1 MRISSDDLRRHYA
14 SLSDAELLDL
24 DRSDLAGM
32 AQGIYD
38 EEISRRGLNGPRKE
52 GPCDGDP
59 SAAIEDDIEG
69 GIEDTAG
76 ELDPDSGGD
85 GPPPDWLEDA
95 ACPWAVLMRGSVIN
109 QIDDYA
115 SQAAQVRAVLRGAG
129 IPSHVVVKHPDPEP
143 PPVERPSEYCM
154 MVPGD
159 LNMQAAS
166 VIEREIF
173 NPQHEQE
180 WRNHLQTL
188 SDEQLRAL
196 KPEVFCGALLD
207 RAERLKRAYL
217 DEIASRK
224 LP

>member
-1 MRISSDDLRRHYA
+1 MRIRSDDLRRHYA
-14 SLSDAELLDL
+14 SLSNAELLDL

-38 EEISRRGLNGPRKE
+38 EEISRRGLNSPRKE
-52 GPCDGDP
+52 GPYDGDP
-59 SAAIEDDIEG
+59 PDGIIEDHIEH
-69 GIEDTAG
+69 TAG
-76 ELDPDSGGD
+76 EPDPDSGGD

-95 ACPWAVLMRGSVIN
+95 ACPWAVLTHGRVMGDL
-109 QIDDYA
+109 DDSA
-115 SQAAQVRAVLRGAG
+115 SQAATVRAVLRGAG
-129 IPSHVVVKHPDPEP
+129 IPSHIVVKHPDPEP
-143 PPVERPSEYCM
+143 PPVQPPSEYCV

-224 LP
+224 LH

>member
-1 MRISSDDLRRHYA
+1 MRITADDLRRHYA

-24 DRSDLAGM
+24 DRSELAGM

-38 EEISRRGLNGPRKE
+38 EEISRRRLNGPPEE

-59 SAAIEDDIEG
+59 VDDIEAA
-69 GIEDTAG
+69 AG
-76 ELDPDSGGD
+76 DAGPDSGD

-95 ACPWAVLMRGSVIN
+95 ACPWAVLMRGSVMN

-143 PPVERPSEYCM
+143 PPVERPSEYCV

>member
-14 SLSDAELLDL
+14 SLPDAELLDL
-24 DRSDLAGM
+24 DRSDLAEM

-38 EEISRRGLNGPRKE
+38 EEISRRSLHGPREK
-52 GPCDGDP
+52 GSYDGDP
-59 SAAIEDDIEG
+59 LND
-69 GIEDTAG
+69 IEDTPG
-76 ELDPDSGGD
+76 DPDPDSGGD
-85 GPPPDWLEDA
+85 APPPDWLEDA
-95 ACPWAVLMRGSVIN
+95 ACPWAVLMPGRAVGHF
-109 QIDDYA
+109 DDYA
-115 SQAAQVRAVLRGAG
+115 SQAAKVRAVLREAG

-143 PPVERPSEYCM
+143 EPPPVQRPSECCV

-159 LNMQAAS
+159 LGMQATS

-173 NPQHEQE
+173 NPQHEEE

-217 DEIASRK
+217 DELASRK
-224 LP
+224 LHASGR